1 MMVVMPLLVVLIG
14 QFCHDVIIGR
24 QDLQNTA
31 VTAMGSLVRPTIGR
45 LFYCY
50 FQSVIV
56 CRCLSVSF
64 GAMYE
69 SFVRCRQL

>member
-14 QFCHDVIIGR
+14 QFCRDVIGR

-31 VTAMGSLVRPTIGR
+31 VTAMGSLVRSTIGR

-56 CRCLSVSF
+56 CRFRLEPCMSRL
-64 GAMYE
+64 
-69 SFVRCRQL
+69 